1 MESRELTWRAPLQQT
16 PPFRVRGTHRFAVA
30 DLTKNQLA
38 FAKGDV
44 LTVIELH
51 GNWFLAEDHTGA
63 SGLIPKNYIE
73 LLPATDNLDNGVS
86 NATTN
91 AVVQVEPSLEN
102 ADESQAEDPII
113 GSTQHKSAQEVSSLD
128 ALNDVDGAKVTES
141 TADLNALEALEALGN
156 DSDDG
161 VDGVDGVKV
170 TESTADLNALA
181 DLEALGN
188 DSDDGVDGV
197 DSAKVTEST
206 ADLNALEALEA
217 LGNDSD
223 DGVDGVDGAKV
234 TESTADLNALEALEA
249 LGNDSDD
256 GVDGVDSAKVT
267 ESTADLNALEALE
280 ALGNDSDDGVDS
292 VDGVKVTESTADLN
306 ALEAL
311 EALGN
316 DSDDGVDGVDGAKV
330 TESTADLNALEAL
343 EALGNDSDGGGD
355 SMKPTEATSVLENG
369 DISTSESDV
378 EVVVVLDASA
388 GKDAVSDSV
397 GDAFAKSESG
407 VVETLL
413 VVDEPNLLSGDA
425 DPPGEV
431 GKLVLAD
438 EDAEASNETDGINAL
453 RLVATSSDRAAVVED
468 SLLGDLDDLE
478 NLSFGNSLSDGAS
491 SDDDTSVPPGGR
503 SLGPSPSTLA
513 LLSGLGGH
521 DASDNFRMYFR
532 DAI

>member
-156 DSDDG
+156 DSD
-161 VDGVDGVKV
+161 
-170 TESTADLNALA
+170 
-181 DLEALGN
+181 
-188 DSDDGVDGV
+188 
-197 DSAKVTEST
+197 
-206 ADLNALEALEA
+206 
-217 LGNDSD
+217 
-223 DGVDGVDGAKV
+223 
-234 TESTADLNALEALEA
+234 
-249 LGNDSDD
+249 
-256 GVDGVDSAKVT
+256 
-267 ESTADLNALEALE
+267 
-280 ALGNDSDDGVDS
+280 
-292 VDGVKVTESTADLN
+292 
-306 ALEAL
+306 
-311 EALGN
+311 
-316 DSDDGVDGVDGAKV
+316 
-330 TESTADLNALEAL
+330 
-343 EALGNDSDGGGD
+343 GGGD

-413 VVDEPNLLSGDA
+413 VVDEPNLLSGGA